1 MDAGIEYISLLAL
14 TGICAGFASGLL
26 GVGGSFIMVP
36 MQLWLLASYGIDP
49 TISMRIALAT
59 SLAVIMPTAM
69 SGALGHCKRGAID
82 WDAGLRLGASGA
94 LGAFAGGSLAAHL
107 SSGTLRMA
115 FGIVVLFGAARM
127 FVQPKVGHF
136 ASKANW
142 ALWGIGIGFICG
154 ITGIGGGVIIVPV
167 MVMILGIDMH
177 RAVGTSSFAIVLI
190 SMGGV
195 LSYILSGL
203 GAPDLPPH
211 SLGYVNLVQWAFIAG
226 TSVPSAQLGVVISHK
241 LPGVWL
247 RRVLVVLML
256 YTGLKMMGILGGG
269 LPI

>member
-107 SSGTLRMA
+107 
-115 FGIVVLFGAARM
+115 
-127 FVQPKVGHF
+127 
-136 ASKANW
+136 
-142 ALWGIGIGFICG
+142 
-154 ITGIGGGVIIVPV
+154 
-167 MVMILGIDMH
+167 
-177 RAVGTSSFAIVLI
+177 
-190 SMGGV
+190 
-195 LSYILSGL
+195 
-203 GAPDLPPH
+203 
-211 SLGYVNLVQWAFIAG
+211 
-226 TSVPSAQLGVVISHK
+226 
-241 LPGVWL
+241 
-247 RRVLVVLML
+247 
-256 YTGLKMMGILGGG
+256 
-269 LPI
+269 